1 MEKWTS
7 GIRYTAELIV
17 GQLAEITTIDAYVTP
32 EDNVEEQFKEFFEKH
47 KEDRIIVFT
56 DLMGGSVNQK
66 LMEYAKQ
73 DNVTLVTGTNLPV
86 LMQVML
92 ADDDVSE
99 EEIETYIEEARGEL
113 QMVQM
118 HAKPKKEADA
128 AAQSQKKAAAVQ
140 EKKAAQPANYENS
153 TAKISAL
160 RVDDRLIHG
169 EVVTAWTPTFKANK
183 IIIIDDEVAKD
194 TFNVR
199 VVKALAPAGTKVIVY
214 NVEKAAEKLMVQ
226 GVPGERLLLL
236 AKTPTTYNRLI
247 KAGVPLKEVNLGGAG
262 IRGERQPFI
271 NNVALNP
278 EEVLACE
285 EMQKAGVNVYY
296 QLVPEQ
302 SVVKIDDALKK
313 AKDNFGL

>member
-1 MEKWTS
+1 MTRRTNKM
-7 GIRYTAELIV
+7 AEMRNV
-17 GQLAEITTIDAYVTP
+17 VLA
-32 EDNVEEQFKEFFEKH
+32 
-47 KEDRIIVFT
+47 
-56 DLMGGSVNQK
+56 
-66 LMEYAKQ
+66 
-73 DNVTLVTGTNLPV
+73 
-86 LMQVML
+86 
-92 ADDDVSE
+92 
-99 EEIETYIEEARGEL
+99 
-113 QMVQM
+113 
-118 HAKPKKEADA
+118 
-128 AAQSQKKAAAVQ
+128 
-140 EKKAAQPANYENS
+140 
-153 TAKISAL
+153 

-199 VVKALAPAGTKVIVY
+199 VV
-214 NVEKAAEKLMVQ
+214 AEKLMVQ

>member
-1 MEKWTS
+1 M
-7 GIRYTAELIV
+7 AEMRNV
-17 GQLAEITTIDAYVTP
+17 VLA
-32 EDNVEEQFKEFFEKH
+32 
-47 KEDRIIVFT
+47 
-56 DLMGGSVNQK
+56 
-66 LMEYAKQ
+66 
-73 DNVTLVTGTNLPV
+73 
-86 LMQVML
+86 
-92 ADDDVSE
+92 
-99 EEIETYIEEARGEL
+99 
-113 QMVQM
+113 
-118 HAKPKKEADA
+118 
-128 AAQSQKKAAAVQ
+128 
-140 EKKAAQPANYENS
+140 
-153 TAKISAL
+153 

-169 EVVTAWTPTFKANK
+169 EVVTAWTPTFRANK

-302 SVVKIDDALKK
+302 SVIKIDDALKK
-313 AKDNFGL
+313 AMVRIFICFSESTNKFFTKVRTVVDFQKSAFTSFLNDIKWDS

>member
-1 MEKWTS
+1 M
-7 GIRYTAELIV
+7 AEMRNV
-17 GQLAEITTIDAYVTP
+17 VLA
-32 EDNVEEQFKEFFEKH
+32 
-47 KEDRIIVFT
+47 
-56 DLMGGSVNQK
+56 
-66 LMEYAKQ
+66 
-73 DNVTLVTGTNLPV
+73 
-86 LMQVML
+86 
-92 ADDDVSE
+92 
-99 EEIETYIEEARGEL
+99 
-113 QMVQM
+113 
-118 HAKPKKEADA
+118 
-128 AAQSQKKAAAVQ
+128 
-140 EKKAAQPANYENS
+140 
-153 TAKISAL
+153 

-199 VVKALAPAGTKVIVY
+199 
-214 NVEKAAEKLMVQ
+214 VEKAAEKLMVQ